1 MQDRFYRRNQPDYLQ
16 GAFNLEAAT
25 LFCSSGLTV
34 VWDAWSKSQA
44 PSFDRWPE
52 ANRGSSFRI
61 AVNVAGEAGGNRHRP

>member
-1 MQDRFYRRNQPDYLQ
+1 MQDRFYQRNQPDYLQ
-16 GAFNLEAAT
+16 GAFNSETANLLE
-25 LFCSSGLTV
+25 SSGLTG

-44 PSFDRWPE
+44 PPFDRWPE